1 MSSTVATITST
12 ATAAPTSSIDAAD
25 AAKASASSAVHSL
38 SKAIATASAA
48 LTSES
53 AIAAG
58 NAANPPAFKYVGL
71 ALAVG
76 SGILIGSSFVFKKKG
91 LLAAQKKY
99 ETAPGE
105 GHAYLKSPLWIF
117 GLALMAIG
125 EVFNFVAY
133 AFADAVLVTPLGA
146 LSVVICAVLSSIFL
160 KEKLTLFGKVGCFL
174 CIVGSVIIALNAPTS
189 HVGGKITEFQKLFLA
204 PGFLVWAS
212 VCIVA
217 SLVLVFVFAPKYGKQ
232 HMMIYITVCSLIGGL
247 SVSVTSGLGSA
258 ILLSIRGQNQFKHW
272 FIYFLLG
279 FVIVTLL
286 VEINYLN
293 KALELFNTATVTP
306 TYYVIFTGATLI
318 TSIILQQ
325 GLNASPLQIVTLVMG
340 FLVICAGIVL
350 LQLSKIDPDELQG
363 KPGLDRDTTLLMR
376 ASHSVISHGGEKSD
390 TAAYEDP
397 GVDTVR
403 GGMGIVGSMI
413 RARSSRRFSSASSW
427 RPHSAADE
435 YNLRSRNNLPLTTH
449 GAGNIER
456 FQLQDAPLSPRS
468 MHRDNTNLT
477 VPGTPSRRGTTISFE
492 AGADAPHGHHAGE
505 VSPTTATEF
514 GAIATS
520 PLHSIREASDGS
532 GRTTEASGSA
542 NAGSRRQGTGT
553 YVDPYA
559 PRQHSPLSPTLPTAE
574 GAPNLSNVWDQPN
587 QHYSSS
593 PEETPDSEADEY
605 SIRAVGAKTGSTSQQ
620 SSTRSSKKD
629 YPKIKPRVAS
639 KTLAKST
646 IDDDEAEELLSP
658 RLNHYR

>member
-1 MSSTVATITST
+1 MSSTVATITQT

-25 AAKASASSAVHSL
+25 AAKASASSALHSL
-38 SKAIATASAA
+38 SKAIASASAA
-48 LTSES
+48 ISSES
-53 AIAAG
+53 AIASG
-58 NAANPPAFKYVGL
+58 NEANPPAFKYVGL

-76 SGILIGSSFVFKKKG
+76 SGVLIGSSFVFKKKG

-99 ETAPGE
+99 ETAAGE
-105 GHAYLKSPLWIF
+105 GHAYLKSPMWWTGMIVMVF
-117 GLALMAIG
+117 GEI
-125 EVFNFVAY
+125 FNFVAY

-204 PGFLVWAS
+204 PGFLTWAG

-217 SLVLVFVFAPKYGKQ
+217 SLVLIFVFAPKYGKK

-279 FVIVTLL
+279 FVVITLL

-325 GLNASPLQIVTLVMG
+325 GLNASVIDIITLVMG

-350 LQLSKIDPDELQG
+350 LQLSKIDPDELQD
-363 KPGLDRDTTLLMR
+363 KPGLDRDTTLLIR
-376 ASHSVISHGGEKSD
+376 ASHSVISHGGEKAESS
-390 TAAYEDP
+390 AYEDP

-413 RARSSRRFSSASSW
+413 RARSSRRLSSASSW
-427 RPHSAADE
+427 RHHSAADE
-435 YNLRSRNNLPLTTH
+435 YTLRSRNNLPLTTH

-468 MHRDNTNLT
+468 MHRDGSLT

-492 AGADAPHGHHAGE
+492 PGADSPHGHHAGQA
-505 VSPTTATEF
+505 PIITQF
-514 GAIATS
+514 GALSNNDNNAM
-520 PLHSIREASDGS
+520 LHSIKEASNGS
-532 GRTTEASGSA
+532 GRSGESGSVPQR
-542 NAGSRRQGTGT
+542 SPM

-559 PRQHSPLSPTLPTAE
+559 PRAHSPLSPTMPRSE
-574 GAPNLSNVWDQPN
+574 GAPDIRNMWEQPDLS
-587 QHYSSS
+587 YTSS
-593 PEETPDSEADEY
+593 PEGSPETEEDGY
-605 SIRAVGAKTGSTSQQ
+605 SIRAVASSADADQRG
-620 SSTRSSKKD
+620 STRSKSKE
-629 YPKIKPRVAS
+629 YPKIKPRSAS
-639 KTLAKST
+639 KSLAKGSS
-646 IDDDEAEELLSP
+646 DDDEAEELLSP
-658 RLNHYR
+658 RLGYR

>member
-1 MSSTVATITST
+1 MSSTVATITQT

-38 SKAIATASAA
+38 SKAIASASAA

-58 NAANPPAFKYVGL
+58 NEANPPAFKYVGL

-76 SGILIGSSFVFKKKG
+76 SGVLIGSSFVFKKKG

-99 ETAPGE
+99 ETAAGE
-105 GHAYLKSPLWIF
+105 GHAYLKSPMWWTGMIVMVF
-117 GLALMAIG
+117 GEI
-125 EVFNFVAY
+125 FNFVAY

-204 PGFLVWAS
+204 PGFLTWAG

-217 SLVLVFVFAPKYGKQ
+217 SLVLIFVFAPKYGKK

-279 FVIVTLL
+279 FVVVTLL

-325 GLNASPLQIVTLVMG
+325 GLNASVIDIITLVMG

-350 LQLSKIDPDELQG
+350 LQLSKIDPDELQD
-363 KPGLDRDTTLLMR
+363 KPGLDRDTTLLIR
-376 ASHSVISHGGEKSD
+376 ASHSVISHGGEKAESS
-390 TAAYEDP
+390 AYEDP

-413 RARSSRRFSSASSW
+413 RARSSRRLSSAGSW
-427 RPHSAADE
+427 RHHSAADE
-435 YNLRSRNNLPLTTH
+435 YTLRSRNNLPLTTH

-456 FQLQDAPLSPRS
+456 YQLQDSPLSPHT
-468 MHRDNTNLT
+468 MHRDSSALT
-477 VPGTPSRRGTTISFE
+477 VPGTPSRRETTISFE
-492 AGADAPHGHHAGE
+492 PGADSPHGHHAVE
-505 VSPTTATEF
+505 APTITQF
-514 GAIATS
+514 GALNNNNNT
-520 PLHSIREASDGS
+520 LHSIKESSNGS
-532 GRTTEASGSA
+532 GRSAEDSGSNNTA
-542 NAGSRRQGTGT
+542 SQHSAV

-559 PRQHSPLSPTLPTAE
+559 PRAHSPLSPTMPRSE
-574 GAPNLSNVWDQPN
+574 GAPDIRNMWDQPDMS
-587 QHYSSS
+587 YTSS
-593 PEETPDSEADEY
+593 PDASPASEEDEY
-605 SIRAVGAKTGSTSQQ
+605 SIRAVASSADADQRG
-620 SSTRSSKKD
+620 STRSKTKD
-629 YPKIKPRVAS
+629 YPKIKPRSAS
-639 KTLAKST
+639 KSLAAKGSS
-646 IDDDEAEELLSP
+646 DEDEAEELLSP
-658 RLNHYR
+658 RLGYR